1 MKFLIKK
8 NIATR
13 TERFNHNSIRM
24 ALLFSLAIIDANRIS
39 VRIEATLGRLAR
51 TLWGYIE
58 RAVWAQTPQT
68 CHKTA
73 LWVDK
78 VA

>member
-24 ALLFSLAIIDANRIS
+24 ALLFSSAIIDANRIS

-51 TLWGYIE
+51 TL
-58 RAVWAQTPQT
+58 
-68 CHKTA
+68 
-73 LWVDK
+73 
-78 VA
+78 